1 MVNPKT
7 MDLAEIMRT
16 KPSAEAED
24 ADDRRNVFRR
34 WMEYCCLPGASGIR
48 PEPED
53 RTVPPDSELL
63 PQHGESVDQKE
74 IDRVKRLAVELG
86 ARGRLFARQGTV
98 VATWR
103 MHKGNRLGPYYR
115 LAYRE
120 DGRQKSI
127 YLGASAWVARQ
138 VRWLLARLQTPL
150 RQGRSLERVRAVIRA
165 SLRRHQAQ
173 AQSLFGA
180 LGVQVKG
187 LRYPG
192 LLSHLRDLLRSREA
206 VAHQRRVASAWRVIT
221 GQDEGGTPQT
231 YRTASCPSNSSA

>member
-7 MDLAEIMRT
+7 MDLAEIMRVE
-16 KPSAEAED
+16 PSANAEEG
-24 ADDRRNVFRR
+24 DDRRNVFRR
-34 WMEYCCLPGASGIR
+34 WMEYCLPGASDVY

-63 PQHGESVDQKE
+63 PQTGESVAQKE

-86 ARGRLFARQGTV
+86 ARGKLFARQGTV

-103 MHKGNRLGPYYR
+103 MHNGKRLGPYYR

-127 YLGASAWVARQ
+127 YLGASAWVVRQ
-138 VRWLLARLQTPL
+138 VRWLLERLQSPL
-150 RQGRSLERVRAVIRA
+150 RQGRALGRARAMVRA

-180 LGVQVKG
+180 LGIQVNG
-187 LRYPG
+187 LTYPG
-192 LLSHLRDLLRSREA
+192 LLSHLRDLLRSHDTA
-206 VAHQRRVASAWRVIT
+206 AHQRRAAAAWRVIT
-221 GQDEGGTPQT
+221 GQDDGGTPMTSQIP
-231 YRTASCPSNSSA
+231 SCPSNSSA